1 MRKIFVVFPVHNRV
15 RSTLGFLES
24 MARQTYTNFQVVICD
39 DGSTDGTSEVL
50 AREYP
55 HVLVIPGTGN
65 LWWTGGINRC
75 VSHVLQVAADDDYVL
90 TINNDV
96 TVPEWYLAQKVAR
109 AQEYPGSIIG
119 SLCVY
124 MDKPDQ
130 IETSGFV
137 MDLSTGTGRSLTKSG
152 DQRSPQYRGMEQVT
166 YVPGKGVLIPV
177 RVYKE
182 IGIYDEARLPHYHAD
197 ADFCIR
203 ASKAGVPV
211 FIDFDSVVFSDVNI
225 KNMSLPD
232 RDVTLRG
239 MLNTFRGPYSLNNF
253 AVLNHFAVKHFPSR
267 RRRFLLAYYARVV
280 GGMALRYMRLRFNQ
294 WLRR

>member
-1 MRKIFVVFPVHNRV
+1 MQKVFVVFPVHNRL
-15 RSTLGFLES
+15 RSTVGFLES
-24 MARQTYTNFQVVICD
+24 LARQTYTNFQVVICD

-55 HVLVIPGTGN
+55 HVTVIPGTGN

-75 VSHVLQVAADDDYVL
+75 VSRVLQIAADDDYVL

-96 TVPEWYLAQKVAR
+96 IVPEWYLAQKVER

-124 MDKPDQ
+124 MDKPEQ
-130 IETSGFV
+130 IETSGFIV
-137 MDLSTGTGRSLTKSG
+137 DLTTGAGRPLTRSG
-152 DQRSPQYRGMEQVT
+152 AYRSPQHQGIEQVT

-182 IGIYDEARLPHYHAD
+182 IGIYDEVGLPHYHAD

-211 FIDFDSVVFSDVNI
+211 LIDFDSVVFSDVNL

-232 RDVTLRG
+232 REVTLRG

-253 AVLNHFAVKHFPSR
+253 AILNYFAAKHFALR
-267 RRRFLLAYYARVV
+267 RHRFLFAYYTRVL
-280 GGMALRYMRLRFNQ
+280 GGMVLRYARFRFSQ
-294 WLRR
+294 WLRQ